1 MLKRIRVNNFRC
13 LQNNLEILFE
23 DDLTV
28 IVGENDS
35 GKTSLV
41 DAIKIALQ
49 QKEIEPEDFSYGTDE
64 VEIELETKD
73 SKFIM
78 RYNLDENNQ
87 ISSKRFLVLSK
98 NELREYK
105 EKIEKDFLD
114 DNYLEALKN
123 LADLLGVTYRNNTRA
138 DTLKI
143 NLVGKIDEYLSN
155 PGDPILV
162 DTKSKPNINLY
173 ALDGKDFEE
182 ISSFIK
188 KLFFEKKKK
197 EIWHELVSENDTIE
211 SLVKK
216 QLSTYEAEIN
226 KNVNE
231 GNITKKIREFLPS
244 LTEIVI
250 SSDFRLPDINIDV
263 KVKFLESDK
272 EILVNKKGDGTKRRI
287 TMALLDYKNEIQS
300 EEEIGNN
307 VYLFDEPDTHLHV
320 RAQKELMNIIE
331 KFGKSGR
338 QVIIATHSPFIINSC
353 KPKQIRLLTNIN
365 NVSTVKF
372 MKRDEEIENLLR
384 NIGIENIYLFFAKK
398 ILIVEGETEEKF
410 IPIMFE
416 KLFNS
421 NLHSNLI
428 KIINVMGIKNV
439 PGFARA
445 LLELIDKDNIYVLID
460 NDIEETTS
468 TLIKQLDLDE
478 THIFKVGNKEF
489 EDSFEASTIY
499 RCWKKY
505 VEERGKRVG
514 DMWTKENIDK
524 LKYECILNE
533 KKFSDE
539 IRKLNDGCVI
549 KLNKV
554 NLGIA
559 LGEYCEEDEL
569 DVNLRELLWKLKN

>member
-1 MLKRIRVNNFRC
+1 MLKRIKANNFRC

-78 RYNLDENNQ
+78 KYNLDENNQ

-98 NELREYK
+98 NELKEYK

-155 PGDPILV
+155 PGEPILV
-162 DTKSKPNINLY
+162 DTKNKPNINLY

-197 EIWHELVSENDTIE
+197 EIWYELLSENDTIE

-331 KFGKSGR
+331 KLGKSGR

-353 KPKQIRLLTNIN
+353 KPQQIRLLTNIN

-372 MKRDEEIENLLR
+372 IKKDEEIENLLR
-384 NIGIENIYLFFAKK
+384 NIGIENIYLFFARK

-445 LLELIDKDNIYVLID
+445 VLELIDKDNIYVLID

-533 KKFSDE
+533 EKFSDK
-539 IRKLNDGCVI
+539 IRKLNGGCII